1 MADKTTLHAML
12 IWHHWQRSLFWPALQ
27 VVELTSTAI
36 HFLQST
42 FQDFD
47 EDGDDCLSA
56 AELEH
61 MYDTAPELPWQQQP
75 SVRVAH
81 SQAGSLAWTRL
92 ASLMTGSCCTLAWSV
107 VICLLFVW
115 HAHMQSCPHMIRS
128 V

>member
-1 MADKTTLHAML
+1 M
-12 IWHHWQRSLFWPALQ
+12 
-27 VVELTSTAI
+27 VELTSTAI

-81 SQAGSLAWTRL
+81 SQVGYL
-92 ASLMTGSCCTLAWSV
+92 ASSYAASFTSFFTDLCLQATCSLFAWHDYV
-107 VICLLFVW
+107 
-115 HAHMQSCPHMIRS
+115 QSCMHMMSS
-128 V
+128 VPLSGSA